1 MPDGPSTSP
10 RPLVPIP
17 AADAL
22 FVDVLRAALRCYE
35 LGDYRRAA
43 DYFEDAAACAGHR
56 PEAMAWATLGATLK
70 LHLHDGAIVSRD
82 VTWPTEPTV
91 QA

>member
-10 RPLVPIP
+10 RPTVPIP

-56 PEAMAWATLGATLK
+56 PDAMAWASLGATLK
-70 LHLHDGAIVSRD
+70 LHLFDGVLFSRD
-82 VTWPTEPTV
+82 VTLPIESTV
-91 QA
+91 RP

>member
-22 FVDVLRAALRCYE
+22 FVDVLRAAARCYE

-43 DYFEDAAACAGHR
+43 DYFQDAAACAGHR
-56 PEAMAWATLGATLK
+56 PDAMIWADLGRALNGY
-70 LHLHDGAIVSRD
+70 LHDGVLVSRD
-82 VTWPTEPTV
+82 VTWPIEGPV
-91 QA
+91 SA